1 LHPQTPKN
9 QLKLERYMNKSIQLI
24 AENHNIYS
32 QNFKLAENSKN
43 QIETSI
49 MMLVGFQNLF
59 IA

>member
-1 LHPQTPKN
+1 
-9 QLKLERYMNKSIQLI
+9 MNKSIQLI

-32 QNFKLAENSKN
+32 QNFKLGENSKN